1 MAYGSMLD
9 QGSGKVI
16 NLVSQPIGGRLLA
29 NAAYCASTFGFVGL
43 TKVLAFRMG
52 RPWHHGQQ
60 DQPDRALGRAWPQGL
75 AQRHLEH
82 RRSLHT
88 PELTDVAAIAVTR

>member
-16 NLVSQPIGGRLLA
+16 NLVSQPIGGILLA

-43 TKVLAFRMG
+43 TKVLASEWAG
-52 RPWHHGQQ
+52 RGITANRTSPTVLL
-60 DQPDRALGRAWPQGL
+60 AELGRKAWPGVTWSI
-75 AQRHLEH
+75 ADPF
-82 RRSLHT
+82 T
-88 PELTDVAAIAVTR
+88 PQS